1 MNTVRRDDCYWQ
13 LKSLELQMGASFK
26 HLYIYLYIL
35 DTSTYMFLY
44 KQYHTANMKRM
55 RIKRIYCI
63 FFNNQQ

>member
-55 RIKRIYCI
+55 RIK
-63 FFNNQQ
+63 